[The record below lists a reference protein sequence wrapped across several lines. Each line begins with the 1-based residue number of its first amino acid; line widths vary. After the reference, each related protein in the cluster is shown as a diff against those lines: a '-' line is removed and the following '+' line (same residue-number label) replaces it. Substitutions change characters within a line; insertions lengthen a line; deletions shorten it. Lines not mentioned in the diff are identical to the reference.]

1 MQSAVRQDIETVQT
15 ISECGPQEKVRREL
29 MHALRYSG
37 ERPVAELVE
46 MSDAERCKWLFWNL
60 HENLEE
66 IRAMEPTLSALSL
79 IHI

>member
-15 ISECGPQEKVRREL
+15 IFECGPQEKVRREL

-46 MSDAERCKWLFWNL
+46 MSDA
-60 HENLEE
+60 
-66 IRAMEPTLSALSL
+66 
-79 IHI
+79 